1 MLTDPE
7 AVEIMGTQRG
17 IPANQAAYD
26 LLVEK
31 GLLTGAAVE
40 AYNLHANVEATIMH
54 PFYEYTTVKDL
65 YEGAGEAV
73 VFGTMTPEEAAQ
85 KVIKEMP
92 RIMDE
97 AMGR

>member
-1 MLTDPE
+1 MQTVDKPF
-7 AVEIMGTQRG
+7 
-17 IPANQAAYD
+17 PNS
-26 LLVEK
+26 
-31 GLLTGAAVE
+31 LTGAAVE

-85 KVIKEMP
+85 KAGYK
-92 RIMDE
+92 R
-97 AMGR
+97 AA

>member
-1 MLTDPE
+1 MEQFKEKLIDILDVDDISDEDVLEDFDEWDSLSILTVISYVGSTFNKTLT
-7 AVEIMGTQRG
+7 AKEIR
-17 IPANQAAYD
+17 D
-26 LLVEK
+26 CK
-31 GLLTGAAVE
+31 
-40 AYNLHANVEATIMH
+40 
-54 PFYEYTTVKDL
+54 TVKDL